1 MRWLNNFN
9 EIAKKPENNNNVK
22 ITFKDIPAANTIK
35 QMQNIAQT
43 INNNGRFI
51 SVYLLVYLTI

>member
-9 EIAKKPENNNNVK
+9 EIARKPENNNNVK

-35 QMQNIAQT
+35 HMQNIAQT

-51 SVYLLVYLTI
+51 SVYLLFYLTI